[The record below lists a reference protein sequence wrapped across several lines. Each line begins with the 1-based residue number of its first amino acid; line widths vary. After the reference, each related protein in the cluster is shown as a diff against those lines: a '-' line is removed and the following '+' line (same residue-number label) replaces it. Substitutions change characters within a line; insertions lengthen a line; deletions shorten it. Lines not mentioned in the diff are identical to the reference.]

1 MTKLT
6 GGCHCKNIKVE
17 FETNVAPEDAKPR
30 ACQCSF
36 CRQHQSRAVSDPHGS
51 LRITV
56 DNPEMLSRYKFGTKS
71 IEFLVC
77 RECGV
82 YVAGFMAD
90 PADDKGYATLMVSA
104 LDDRGRYPQPSPT
117 VYDDEDKQTRTA
129 RRRKVWTP
137 AVLTMGMDR
146 RSRSEGTGG
155 SVRSDK

>member
-1 MTKLT
+1 MAKLT

-17 FETNVAPEDAKPR
+17 YETNVAPEDAKLR

-36 CRQHQSRAVSDPHGS
+36 CRQHQSRSVSDPNGS

-56 DNPEMLSRYKFGTKS
+56 DNPELLSRYKFAMKS

-90 PADDKGYATLMVSA
+90 PTDDNAYATLMVSA
-104 LDDRGRYPQPSPT
+104 LDERKRYPQPSPNA
-117 VYDDEDKQTRTA
+117 YDDEDKQARTA
-129 RRRKVWTP
+129 RRRKVWTR
-137 AVLTMGMDR
+137 AVLTIGKEQP
-146 RSRSEGTGG
+146 SRT
-155 SVRSDK
+155 

>member
-17 FETNVAPEDAKPR
+17 YETNVVPEDAKPR

-36 CRQHQSRAVSDPHGS
+36 CRQHQSRAVSDPNGS
-51 LRITV
+51 LRIMV
-56 DNPEMLSRYKFGTKS
+56 DNPELLSRYKFAMKS
-71 IEFLVC
+71 IEYLVC

-90 PADDKGYATLMVSA
+90 PTEDKAYATLMVSA
-104 LDDRGRYPQPSPT
+104 LDERNRFPQPSPI
-117 VYDDEDKQTRTA
+117 VYDAEDRGERAA

-137 AVLTMGMDR
+137 AILAIGK
-146 RSRSEGTGG
+146 E
-155 SVRSDK
+155 

>member
-1 MTKLT
+1 MPKLT

-17 FETNVAPEDAKPR
+17 YETNVAPEDAKPR

-36 CRQHQSRAVSDPHGS
+36 CRQHQSRSVSDPHGS

-56 DNPEMLSRYKFGTKS
+56 DNADQLSRYKFSMKS

-82 YVAGFMAD
+82 YVAGFMPD
-90 PADDKGYATLMVSA
+90 PTDDKAYATRMVSA
-104 LDDRGRYPQPSPT
+104 LDERKRFPQPESRCLRC
-117 VYDDEDKQTRTA
+117 EDRQARTL

-137 AVLTMGMDR
+137 SVLTVGQ
-146 RSRSEGTGG
+146 
-155 SVRSDK
+155 

>member
-1 MTKLT
+1 MMKLT
-6 GGCHCKNIKVE
+6 GGCHCRNIKVDY
-17 FETNVAPEDAKPR
+17 ETVVAPEDAAPR

-36 CRQHQSRAVSDPHGS
+36 CRQHQSRAVSDPKGA

-56 DNPEMLSRYKFGTKS
+56 DKADLLSRYKFSMKS

-90 PADDKGYATLMVSA
+90 PTDDKGYATLMISA
-104 LDDRGRYPQPSPT
+104 LDDRHRFPPPSPT
-117 VYDDEDKQTRTA
+117 VYDAEDKEARTA

-137 AVLTMGMDR
+137 AVL
-146 RSRSEGTGG
+146 SIGTA
-155 SVRSDK
+155 VARAF

>member
-1 MTKLT
+1 MITLT
-6 GGCHCKNIKVE
+6 GGCHCRNIKIE
-17 FETNVAPEDAKPR
+17 YKSTVAPEDAKPR

-36 CRQHQSRAVSDPHGS
+36 CRQHQSRAVSDPNGS

-56 DNPEMLSRYKFGTKS
+56 DNADLLSRYQFSMLS

-90 PADDKGYATLMVSA
+90 STDDKGYATLMISA
-104 LDDRGRYPQPSPT
+104 LDERTRFPQPSPT
-117 VYDDEDKQTRTA
+117 VYDAEDRDARTA

-137 AVLTMGMDR
+137 AVLIVAG
-146 RSRSEGTGG
+146 
-155 SVRSDK
+155 

>member
-1 MTKLT
+1 MLLEADHMTKLT

-17 FETNVAPEDAKPR
+17 YETTVAPEDAKPR

-36 CRQHQSRAVSDPHGS
+36 CRQHQSRAISDPNGL

-56 DNPEMLSRYKFGTKS
+56 DNPQLLSRYKFAMQS

-90 PADDKGYATLMVSA
+90 PTDDRAYATLMVSA
-104 LDDRGRYPQPSPT
+104 LDERKRYPQPSPT
-117 VYDDEDKQTRTA
+117 VYDDEDRKTRTD

-137 AVLTMGMDR
+137 AIMTIGQER
-146 RSRSEGTGG
+146 PSGT
-155 SVRSDK
+155 

>member
-1 MTKLT
+1 MITLT
-6 GGCHCKNIKVE
+6 GGCHCRNIKIE
-17 FETNVAPEDAKPR
+17 YKSTVAPEDAKPR

-36 CRQHQSRAVSDPHGS
+36 CRQHQSRAVSDPNGS

-56 DNPEMLSRYKFGTKS
+56 DNADLLSRYQFSMKS

-90 PADDKGYATLMVSA
+90 PTDDKAYATLMVSA
-104 LDDRGRYPQPSPT
+104 LDERQRFPQPSPT
-117 VYDDEDKQTRTA
+117 VYDAEDRQARTA

-137 AVLTMGMDR
+137 AVLIVAG
-146 RSRSEGTGG
+146 
-155 SVRSDK
+155 